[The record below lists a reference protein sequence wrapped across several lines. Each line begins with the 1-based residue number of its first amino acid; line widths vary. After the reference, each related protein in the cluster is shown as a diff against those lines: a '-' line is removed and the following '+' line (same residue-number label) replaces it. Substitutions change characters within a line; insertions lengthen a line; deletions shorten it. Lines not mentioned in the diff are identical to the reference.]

1 MVITKMKRGAKVFF
15 LSVLGG
21 WLISLSAIRAAGMCV
36 WLMTGEYGEDL
47 GTMLCL
53 LLFFAVLIS
62 SVSVLADEKTSRA
75 IRVILLCVSVGAP
88 MLGFLPL
95 SGRGG
100 AIISCIAAAL
110 GAGYGIYLTAAERS
124 SGGMAVGITLGVLLC
139 AV

>member
-1 MVITKMKRGAKVFF
+1 MFF
-15 LSVLGG
+15 SSILGG
-21 WLISLSAIRAAGMCV
+21 WLISLSAVRAAGMCV

-47 GTMLCL
+47 GTLLCI
-53 LLFFAVLIS
+53 LLFFAVLLS
-62 SVSVLADEKTSRA
+62 SVSVLADEKTGKA
-75 IRVILLCVSVGAP
+75 IRVILLSVSVCTP

-110 GAGYGIYLTAAERS
+110 GAGLGIYLTAAERS
-124 SGGMAVGITLGVLLC
+124 SGGMALGITLGILLC